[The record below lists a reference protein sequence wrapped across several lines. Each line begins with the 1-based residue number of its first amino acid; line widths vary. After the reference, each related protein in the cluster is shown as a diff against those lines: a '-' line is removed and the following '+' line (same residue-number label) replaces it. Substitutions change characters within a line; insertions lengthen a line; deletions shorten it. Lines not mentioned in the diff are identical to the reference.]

1 MTDNRDYQINARIS
15 TQAGARLK
23 LLAKNRRE
31 SFGEII
37 DRLIMDTPLS
47 AVDWQMAID
56 DLNEKWE
63 ARITAL
69 ESQLNTEPLS
79 DYTPI
84 VDSNLDLP
92 PINIAIAEL
101 KAAGFKPQ
109 AVADELNS
117 RGYRTRKGTPIQR
130 GYVNNIMKRV

>member
-1 MTDNRDYQINARIS
+1 MADNRDYQINARIS

-31 SFGEII
+31 SFGEIL

-56 DLNEKWE
+56 EINEKWE
-63 ARITAL
+63 ARIAAL
-69 ESQLNTEPLS
+69 ESRLNTETLS
-79 DYTPI
+79 DYTPL

-92 PINIAIAEL
+92 PIN
-101 KAAGFKPQ
+101 
-109 AVADELNS
+109 VAMF
-117 RGYRTRKGTPIQR
+117 QR
-130 GYVNNIMKRV
+130 GYVANALANV

>member
-1 MTDNRDYQINARIS
+1 MADNRDYQINARIS

-47 AVDWQMAID
+47 AVDWRLAID
-56 DLNEKWE
+56 DLSEKFE

-69 ESQLNTEPLS
+69 ESQLNTETLS
-79 DYTPI
+79 DYTPL
-84 VDSNLDLP
+84 VDSNRDLP

-109 AVADELNS
+109 AAANELNL
-117 RGYRTRKGTPIQR
+117 RGYRTASGTPIQR
-130 GYVNNIMKRV
+130 GYAANMLATV